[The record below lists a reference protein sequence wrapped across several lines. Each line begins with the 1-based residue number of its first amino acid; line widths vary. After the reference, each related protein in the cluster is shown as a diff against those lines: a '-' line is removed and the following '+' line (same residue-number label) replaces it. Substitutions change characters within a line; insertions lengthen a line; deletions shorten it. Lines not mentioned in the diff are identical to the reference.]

1 MYEKT
6 QGERNM
12 SFLRHVGKHGDRK
25 VAVIFREVPGEP
37 HMCLVTYPEVLNQ
50 HIHDPLMKCIES
62 DIGQN
67 SKNLADALNRTHTK
81 DGQIILQKLH
91 AEGMLKK
98 VNTEQ
103 VVMTPAPNIKI
114 KLHELNTILD
124 EMEQGE
130 AAVKKLAEMDASMGL
145 QDPIDVA
152 KRMRG
157 DQPAPTGPVDVARR
171 MRGDKPAPT
180 GVQSTGDVLGDESL
194 AGNLL
199 AQAERMEREAK
210 GLLAESERLIAEA
223 RALNPALMPAVKV
236 TKPAKTKTS
245 TASKAK
251 KVNVS

>member
-1 MYEKT
+1 
-6 QGERNM
+6 M

-67 SKNLADALNRTHTK
+67 SKNLADALNRTYTK

-98 VNTEQ
+98 INTEQ

-152 KRMRG
+152 
-157 DQPAPTGPVDVARR
+157 RR
-171 MRGDKPAPT
+171 MRGDAPT
-180 GVQSTGDVLGDESL
+180 TGATTAAGALGDDQL
-194 AGNLL
+194 ANNLL
-199 AQAERMEREAK
+199 QQAEKMVREAK
-210 GLLAESERLIAEA
+210 GLMAEAERLQKEA
-223 RALNPALMPAVKV
+223 ASLGGQPVV
-236 TKPAKTKTS
+236 TETKSTTKKPRTTKS
-245 TASKAK
+245 TAKAAK
-251 KVNVS
+251 ANVT

>member
-1 MYEKT
+1 MQKT

-152 KRMRG
+152 
-157 DQPAPTGPVDVARR
+157 RR